1 MHRSDSEKFDLILDV
16 LRANGLHQE
25 HCNVLAHDRAW
36 NRGQLVEAGPCNCW
50 LSEPPSPPRLPE
62 SELHFDISRRAFRVD
77 RDDADTWPEVT
88 VAHVPSGLVA
98 SAQHYSALQAKAAAI
113 DVLAEKVGAWKRSAG

>member
-1 MHRSDSEKFDLILDV
+1 MERSDSEKFDLILDV
-16 LRANGLHQE
+16 LRANKLHQE
-25 HCNVLAHDRAW
+25 HCNVLASIRAW
-36 NRGQLVEAGPCNCW
+36 SEGQLVDGGACNCW
-50 LSEPPSPPRLPE
+50 LSEPPPPPRLPE

-98 SAQHYSALQAKAAAI
+98 SAQHYSALQAKAEC
-113 DVLAEKVGAWKRSAG
+113 LAQLMEKVAAWRSSAG